1 MNNAI
6 IFLLIAIILL
16 SIMLTININI
26 SFDLYGNYIK
36 IVIKIWNIEIL
47 KIYVSIIGLYIKVN
61 NSKKLKTLNLL
72 FDKNQEYLILQMKK
86 SIFDKLYFDKINIIS
101 VIGLSNSSTSV
112 YVTTIL
118 NLICNSLKNNKKL
131 NLKSCDIE
139 YENKVSFTSKVVYV
153 NLQIKVLFT
162 LFDMLFAIIMSFY
175 KRGKYAKERK
185 RKFGK

>member
-6 IFLLIAIILL
+6 IFLLIVIILL
-16 SIMLTININI
+16 SLMLTININI
-26 SFDLYGNYIK
+26 SFDLYGNCIK
-36 IVIKIWNIEIL
+36 IVIKIWNIKIL
-47 KIYVSIIGLYIKVN
+47 KIYVSIIGLYIKIN
-61 NSKKLKTLNLL
+61 SSKKLKTLNLL

-86 SIFDKLYFDKINIIS
+86 SIFDKLYFDKINIVS
-101 VIGLSNSSTSV
+101 DIGLSNSSTSA

-118 NLICNSLKNNKKL
+118 NLICNSLNNNKKL
-131 NLKSCDIE
+131 NLKSCNIE
-139 YENKVSFTSKVVYV
+139 YKNSVNFISKVVYV

-185 RKFGK
+185 RKFK